1 MLKKLTIVLLF
12 ISTLAFAQPLPSQ
25 YGFFIHQADSLYDIK
40 QYKNSAFTYN
50 KAFETIGRKGIA
62 NDRYNAACSWAMAN
76 YPDSAFY
83 NLTILATKANYANF
97 NHLVTDTDLEPLHN
111 DPRWMELAKKVKA
124 NKDKL
129 EEKFNHHLVTL
140 IDSMEIEDQK
150 WRKLIVQYY
159 NHELD
164 TIKYPS
170 NMVRKNEILTDSL
183 NYYLCKKIIN
193 QYGYPN
199 HEMVGQATSHNFW
212 LLIQHQDKCT
222 SFQDTVLTL
231 MKSEVDKGQ
240 ASGSD
245 YAYLIDRVKIN
256 AKQLQVYDTQ
266 MTVNKEGTSYEP
278 PPVIDPEKLNER
290 RKSVGLSPEEDYIR
304 IMNTRYYGSLKK

>member
-1 MLKKLTIVLLF
+1 MQIK
-12 ISTLAFAQPLPSQ
+12 AQTLPSK
-25 YGFFIHQADSLYDIK
+25 YNFFIHQADSLYDIK

-50 KAFETIGRKGIA
+50 KAFETIQRKGIA

-83 NLTILATKANYANF
+83 NLTILATKANYTNF

-111 DPRWMELAKKVKA
+111 DPRWMELVKKVKA

-129 EEKFNHHLVTL
+129 EEKFNHHLIAL

-150 WRKLIVQYY
+150 WRKLIVQYD

-170 NMVRKNEILTDSL
+170 KLTHKMGHVTDSL
-183 NYYLCKKIIN
+183 NYYLCKKLIK

-199 HEMVGQATSHNFW
+199 QEMVGQATSHNFW
-212 LLIQHQDKCT
+212 LLIQHQDDRV
-222 SFQDTVLTL
+222 SFQDTVLAL
-231 MKSEVDKGQ
+231 MKPEVDKGQ

-256 AKQLQVYDTQ
+256 TKQLQVYGTQ
-266 MTVNKEGTSYEP
+266 MTINKEGTSYEP
-278 PPVIDPEKLNER
+278 LPVIEPEKLNER

-304 IMNTRYYGSLKK
+304 IMNTNYHGSLKK